1 MCLKLG
7 TAPYK

>member
-7 TAPYK
+7 SKH